1 MAKSVQISYASVTV
15 FCVRSLGSPK
25 QEVTSMKDYKITHTY
40 DPASGVF
47 GFKLESM
54 ENGAWRNSTVEE
66 IQGAIDESMW
76 ALSFLEGNPAAAKSR
91 AK

>member
-1 MAKSVQISYASVTV
+1 MAKAVTIEYASVTV
-15 FCVRSLGSPK
+15 FCVRLLGTPR
-25 QEVTSMKDYKITHTY
+25 QEVEGMKDYKITHTY

-47 GFKLESM
+47 GFKLESLD
-54 ENGAWRNSTVEE
+54 NGTWRNSTVEE